1 MSPEAKSV
9 RRERLS
15 QDLALHCLPWT
26 EVLYELMLLVSVVFN
41 DVHDVHDFYGI
52 GGDGEYDDD
61 IDDFRKH
68 TFHDIP

>member
-1 MSPEAKSV
+1 
-9 RRERLS
+9 
-15 QDLALHCLPWT
+15 
-26 EVLYELMLLVSVVFN
+26 MLLVSVVFN